1 MNETIQDSNSF
12 PEVSIDIDENEV
24 SELQQSILEA
34 QYFDPSS
41 MAPLSAASISNALKK
56 VALARLRAYKP
67 PAFDSVWNRLPLS
80 RRAAVLV
87 LLFADRKGD
96 LRVVITMRSN
106 TLRNFSGQAAFPGG
120 KADSLSE
127 TPFEI
132 ARREASEEIGLPRY
146 DHKIPAPFQMEHL
159 CQLPF
164 NLARTSL
171 AVRPCVAFIHA
182 GDMMTERDASVEED
196 MIPRLDAREVAAVFS
211 APFHNF
217 LRTEDEVRKEDEYLL
232 PGKKSDW
239 YSGAWH
245 EWHDTKWRM
254 HNFYVPITNQ
264 KVSKPKV
271 REGGQAA
278 IAEELDEQEEQGL
291 TRYKV
296 WGMTARMLVDVAR
309 TAYGEEPEF
318 EHNAHFG
325 DEDLIAKLQS
335 TGHLEEK
342 ISGKKDVTDAEI
354 NNARKSMKEEKSGA
368 KI

>member
-1 MNETIQDSNSF
+1 MNEEIHDPKSR
-12 PEVSIDIDENEV
+12 PELPIEIDEKEIT
-24 SELQQSILEA
+24 ELQQSIRELEA
-34 QYFDPSS
+34 QYFDASS
-41 MAPLSAASISNALKK
+41 MAPLSAASIA
-56 VALARLRAYKP
+56 ALARLRAYKAP
-67 PAFDSVWNRLPLS
+67 PFDSVWDLLPVS

-87 LLFADRKGD
+87 LLFADRRGD
-96 LRVVITMRSN
+96 LRVVLTMRSN

-146 DHKIPAPFQMEHL
+146 DHKIPSPFKIEHL
-159 CQLPF
+159 CQLPSS
-164 NLARTSL
+164 LARTAL
-171 AVRPCVAFIHA
+171 AVRPCVAFLHA
-182 GDMMTERDASVEED
+182 DDTRGKDASVEED

-217 LRTEDEVRKEDEYLL
+217 LRIEDEVRKEDESLL

-239 YSGAWH
+239 YNGAWH

-296 WGMTARMLVDVAR
+296 WGMTARILVDAAR
-309 TAYGEEPEF
+309 IAYEEEPEF
-318 EHNAHFG
+318 EHNSHFG
-325 DEDLIAKLQS
+325 DDDLIAKLQS

-342 ISGKKDVTDAEI
+342 ISGKKDVTATEI
-354 NNARKSMKEEKSGA
+354 IDARKKIKEEKAEA

>member
-1 MNETIQDSNSF
+1 MNEIFQDSEIS
-12 PEVSIDIDENEV
+12 PETPSQIADNEV
-24 SELQQSILEA
+24 AELQQSILEA
-34 QYFDPSS
+34 EYFDASS
-41 MAPLSAASISNALKK
+41 MAPLSATSIG
-56 VALARLRAYKP
+56 ALARLRAYKP
-67 PAFDSVWNRLPLS
+67 PPFDTVWNLLPLS

-87 LLFADRKGD
+87 LLFADRRGD
-96 LRVVITMRSN
+96 LRVVITMRST

-120 KADSLSE
+120 KADALSE

-146 DHKIPAPFQMEHL
+146 DHKIPAPFRIEHL

-164 NLARTSL
+164 SLARTSL
-171 AVRPCVAFIHA
+171 AVRPCVAFLHA
-182 GDMMTERDASVEED
+182 DNVTSGREASVEED
-196 MIPRLDAREVAAVFS
+196 LMPRLDAREVAAVFS

-217 LRTEDEVRKEDEYLL
+217 LRVEDEVRKEDESLL

-264 KVSKPKV
+264 KVSRSKV

-278 IAEELDEQEEQGL
+278 IAEELEEQEEQGL
-291 TRYKV
+291 ARFKV
-296 WGMTARMLVDVAR
+296 WGMTARMLVDAAR
-309 TAYGEEPEF
+309 IAYEQEPEF
-318 EHNAHFG
+318 EYNAHVG
-325 DEDLIAKLQS
+325 DEELIAKLQS

-342 ISGKKDVTDAEI
+342 KNVSVAEI
-354 NNARKSMKEEKSGA
+354 VEARNQIKEEKSGA
-368 KI
+368 KM